1 MNVKRL
7 MIALGLVFVVLLGV
21 VVAIPLFYKSALLDL
36 VKVEIN
42 KNVKAKVD
50 FASLDVSLL
59 RSFPDLELGL
69 NDVSVV
75 GIDTFEGLPLFKAKT
90 LALSVDV
97 MTVIRGGEVEI
108 QEIALVE
115 PDIQVHVLANG
126 LANYDIAIPAEE
138 QVEEKAADY
147 SGFALSLESYRI
159 EAGRLYYDDQVSAML
174 VAVAGLNHRG
184 SGQFTQDVF
193 DLSTETTI
201 DSLRFSFDGI
211 DYLDKATAS
220 LKAVFNVNLPENKY
234 TLKDNELVLNAL
246 KLMADGFV
254 QLTEQDIVMDMRLR
268 APDND
273 FRQLWSIVPNAFVE
287 GYEQVAIDG
296 QFSLDAQVKGVY
308 SASPERMPAFSL
320 NMAVRN
326 GKVKYPD
333 LPMAIADIQADLAID
348 SPQDKL
354 DGMRIHLSKGD
365 LTVGG
370 DPFRTKMLLL
380 TPISDPNLDLLVNG
394 TIDLS
399 KWAKAFPIPD
409 VDEMSGRIVADVD
422 VKARMSDM
430 DAARY
435 DQLNINGKVDV
446 SNIRYKATDLP
457 LVVVKEANAVFTP
470 RNMQI
475 SKLNMTLGRSDLS
488 GSGYI
493 DNVLA
498 YLMPEKTMTGQ
509 FTLQSRV
516 FDVDEWLEEEP
527 AAAVEEPL
535 PPAMAAARAAAAA
548 APAESSEVFD
558 RFDFLV
564 TAKVDEIRYDVYRIK
579 NTSANGRITPNYMVF
594 ENAKA
599 YIGDSDFSGSGKL
612 YNAFDY
618 AFEDG
623 ILGGEF
629 EIASNYLNVN
639 QFMSDTETAPTAATV
654 QAQPETPLEVFLV
667 PENMDLTIAMKAQK
681 VDYTN
686 LPLTNVT
693 GKMVIRDEQLFIED
707 GVGRLLGGKV
717 AIDALYDTQNADKP
731 YYSCKLDLQSLDFQ
745 ESFAAFNTF
754 QKLAPVGK
762 FIQGKFNTSLVMD
775 GDLGKD
781 MMPLLGSL
789 NIDGFIETLNGVIN
803 GYAPV
808 TAVGNALNVK
818 ELKES
823 IRLDNLKSWFSIRNG
838 VVEVKPFDWNVK
850 DIKMQVS
857 GKHGLDQQMN
867 YRLLARIPSEK
878 LTSTAAGQVVSQS
891 LNQLLG
897 QARGLGINISQPQ
910 YLNVQ
915 IDLSG
920 SITKP
925 AVALKML
932 PPEGQATAADVAKGA
947 VAKQSEEL
955 RQEAQKQLDQ
965 AKGQLEG
972 AANKAADSVRNLAN
986 RKAEE
991 LQQEAARAA
1000 REKLGGVVDSATLKK
1015 VEEQGQQ
1022 TIDQIKDNLQQWN
1035 PLKRRKNN

>member
-516 FDVDEWLEEEP
+516 FDVDEWMEEEP

-535 PPAMAAARAAAAA
+535 PPAMAAARAAAA

>member
-75 GIDTFEGLPLFKAKT
+75 GIDTFEGLPLFRAKT

-108 QEIALVE
+108 HEIALVE

-174 VAVAGLNHRG
+174 VSVAGLNHRG

-254 QLTEQDIVMDMRLR
+254 QLKEQDIVMDMKLR

-516 FDVDEWLEEEP
+516 FDVDEWMEEEP

-535 PPAMAAARAAAAA
+535 PPAMAAARAAAA

-579 NTSANGRITPNYMVF
+579 NASANGRITPNYMVF

-629 EIASNYLNVN
+629 EITSNYLNVN

>member
-1 MNVKRL
+1 MTVKRL
-7 MIALGLVFVVLLGV
+7 MIALVLVLVVLMGV

-42 KNVKAKVD
+42 KNVRAKVD

-59 RSFPDLELGL
+59 RSFPNLELGL
-69 NDVSVV
+69 NDISVV

-90 LALSVDV
+90 LALSLDL

-108 QEIALVE
+108 QEIALMQ

-138 QVEEKAADY
+138 QVKDEAADY
-147 SGFALSLESYRI
+147 SGFALSLESYRV
-159 EAGRLYYDDQVSAML
+159 EAGRLYYDDQLSAMRVSL
-174 VAVAGLNHRG
+174 AGLNHSG
-184 SGQFTQDVF
+184 SGQFTQDIF
-193 DLSTETTI
+193 DLATETTI
-201 DSLRFSFDGI
+201 DSLLFSFDGI
-211 DYLDKATAS
+211 EYLNQARAS
-220 LKAVFNVNLPENKY
+220 LKAVFNVNLLENKY

-246 KLMADGFV
+246 KLMADGFI
-254 QLTEQDIVMDMRLR
+254 QLNEQDIVMDMKLK
-268 APDND
+268 APEND
-273 FRQLWSIVPNAFVE
+273 FRQLWSIVPNAFIE

-296 QFSLDAQVKGVY
+296 QFSLEARINGTY
-308 SASPERMPAFSL
+308 SASPERIPAFTLKTS
-320 NMAVRN
+320 VRN

-333 LPMAIADIQADLAID
+333 LPMAIADIQADLAVE

-409 VDEMSGRIVADVD
+409 VDEMSGRIIADVE

-457 LVVVKEANAVFTP
+457 LVVVKQANAVFTP
-470 RNMQI
+470 RNLQI
-475 SKLNMTLGRSDLS
+475 SKLDMTLGKSDLA
-488 GSGYI
+488 GTGHI
-493 DNVLA
+493 DNILA

-509 FTLQSRV
+509 FSLQSRV

-527 AAAVEEPL
+527 AAVVEEPL
-535 PPAMAAARAAAAA
+535 PPAFAAAKAAAA
-548 APAESSEVFD
+548 APVESSEVFD
-558 RFDFLV
+558 RFDFVV
-564 TAKVDEIRYDVYRIK
+564 TAKADEIRYDVYKI
-579 NTSANGRITPNYMVF
+579 NNASANGRITPNYMVF

-623 ILGGEF
+623 VLGGEF
-629 EIASNYLNVN
+629 EITSNYLNVN
-639 QFMSDTETAPTAATV
+639 QFMSDAETAPTAAAV

-667 PENMDLTIAMKAQK
+667 PENMNLTIAMKAQK

-693 GKMVIRDEQLFIED
+693 GTMVIRDEQLFIED

-717 AIDALYDTQNADKP
+717 LIDALYDTQNPDKP

-745 ESFAAFNTF
+745 ESFVAFNTF
-754 QKLAPVGK
+754 QKLAPIGK

-781 MMPLLGSL
+781 MMPLLSTL

-803 GYAPV
+803 GYAPI

-857 GKHGLDQQMN
+857 GKHGLDQQMG

-878 LTSTAAGQVVSQS
+878 LTATGVGQVASQS

-897 QARGLGINISQPQ
+897 QARGLGINLSQPQ

-925 AVALKML
+925 AVAFKML

-947 VAKQSEEL
+947 VATQAEEL
-955 RQEAQKQLDQ
+955 RQEAQRQLDQ

-991 LQQEAARAA
+991 LKQEAARAA
-1000 REKLGGVVDSATLKK
+1000 REKLGGVVDSASLKK

>member
-493 DNVLA
+493 DNILA

-548 APAESSEVFD
+548 PAESSEVFD

-579 NTSANGRITPNYMVF
+579 NASANGRITPNYMVF

-629 EIASNYLNVN
+629 EITSNYLNVN

>member
-7 MIALGLVFVVLLGV
+7 VVALGLVLVVLLGV

-42 KNVKAKVD
+42 KNVRAKVD

-59 RSFPDLELGL
+59 RSFPNLELGL
-69 NDVSVV
+69 NEISVV

-90 LALSVDV
+90 LALSLDL

-138 QVEEKAADY
+138 QVEEKPADY
-147 SGFALSLESYRI
+147 SGFALSLESYRV
-159 EAGRLYYDDQVSAML
+159 ESGRLYYDDQLSAMR
-174 VAVAGLNHRG
+174 VSVAGLNHSG

-193 DLSTETTI
+193 DLTTETTI
-201 DSLRFSFDGI
+201 DSLLLSFDGI
-211 DYLDKATAS
+211 EYLDKARAS
-220 LKAVFNVNLPENKY
+220 LKAVFNINLPENKY
-234 TLKDNELVLNAL
+234 TLKENELVLNAL

-254 QLTEQDIVMDMRLR
+254 QLNEQDIVMDMKLK

-273 FRQLWSIVPNAFVE
+273 FRQLWSIVPNAFIE
-287 GYEQVAIDG
+287 GYEQVDIDG
-296 QFSLDAQVKGVY
+296 QFSLEAQMTGTY
-308 SASPERMPAFSL
+308 SGSPERIPAFSL
-320 NMAVRN
+320 KASVRN

-333 LPMAIADIQADLAID
+333 LPMGIADIQADLAIE

-354 DGMRIHLSKGD
+354 DGMRIHLSKGN

-380 TPISDPNLDLLVNG
+380 TPISDPNIDLLVNG

-475 SKLNMTLGRSDLS
+475 GKLDMTLGRSDLS

-509 FTLQSRV
+509 FTLQSRM
-516 FDVDEWLEEEP
+516 FDVDEWMEDESVVV
-527 AAAVEEPL
+527 AAEPL
-535 PPAMAAARAAAAA
+535 PPAMAAARAAAA

-564 TAKVDEIRYDVYRIK
+564 TARVDEIRYDVYKIK
-579 NTSANGRITPNYMVF
+579 NASANGRITPNYMVF

-618 AFEDG
+618 AFANG

-639 QFMSDTETAPTAATV
+639 QFMSDTETAPTAAAV

-707 GVGRLLGGKV
+707 GVGNLLGGKV
-717 AIDALYDTQNADKP
+717 LIDALYDTQNPDKP

-745 ESFAAFNTF
+745 ESFVSFNTF

-781 MMPLLGSL
+781 MMPLLGTL

-808 TAVGNALNVK
+808 TAVGNALNIK

-823 IRLDNLKSWFSIRNG
+823 VRLDNLKSWFSIRNG
-838 VVEVKPFDWNVK
+838 LVEVKPFDWNVK

-878 LTSTAAGQVVSQS
+878 LTSTTAGQAVSQS

-897 QARGLGINISQPQ
+897 QARGLGINIAQPQ

-932 PPEGQATAADVAKGA
+932 PPEGQATAAEAAKGV
-947 VAKQSEEL
+947 VAQQSEEL
-955 RQEAQKQLDQ
+955 RQEAQRQLDQ

-1000 REKLGGVVDSATLKK
+1000 REKLGGVVDSAALKK

>member
-108 QEIALVE
+108 HEIALVE

-174 VAVAGLNHRG
+174 VSVAGLNHRG

-493 DNVLA
+493 DNILA

-516 FDVDEWLEEEP
+516 FDVDEWPEEEP

-535 PPAMAAARAAAAA
+535 PPAMAAARAAAA

-579 NTSANGRITPNYMVF
+579 NASANGRITPNYMVF

-629 EIASNYLNVN
+629 EITSNYLNVN

>member
-7 MIALGLVFVVLLGV
+7 IIALGLVFVVLLGV

-42 KNVKAKVD
+42 KNVRAKVD

-59 RSFPDLELGL
+59 RSFPNLELGL
-69 NDVSVV
+69 NEISVV

-90 LALSVDV
+90 LALSLDL
-97 MTVIRGGEVEI
+97 MTVIKGGEVEV

-115 PDIQVHVLANG
+115 PDIRVHVLANG
-126 LANYDIAIPAEE
+126 LANYDIAIPADE

-147 SGFALSLESYRI
+147 SGFALSLESYRV
-159 EAGRLYYDDQVSAML
+159 EEGRLYYDDQVSAML
-174 VAVAGLNHRG
+174 VSVAGLNHSG
-184 SGQFTQDVF
+184 SGQFTQDIF

-201 DSLRFSFDGI
+201 DSLFFSFDGI
-211 DYLDKATAS
+211 DYLDKANAF
-220 LKAVFNVNLPENKY
+220 LKAVINVNLPENKY

-254 QLTEQDIVMDMRLR
+254 QLNEQDIVMDMKLR
-268 APDND
+268 APEND
-273 FRQLWSIVPNAFVE
+273 FRQLWSIVPNAFTE
-287 GYEQVAIDG
+287 GYEQVDING
-296 QFSLDAQVKGVY
+296 QFSLQARINGTY
-308 SASPERMPAFSL
+308 SDNPARMPAFSL
-320 NMAVRN
+320 AASVRN

-333 LPMAIADIQADLAID
+333 LPMSIADIQADLAID
-348 SPQDKL
+348 SPQDRL

-394 TIDLS
+394 TIDLN

-457 LVVVKEANAVFTP
+457 LVVVKQANAVFTP

-475 SKLNMTLGRSDLS
+475 SKLDMTLGRSDLS
-488 GSGYI
+488 GSGHI
-493 DNVLA
+493 DNILA

-509 FTLQSRV
+509 FTVYSRV
-516 FDVDEWLEEEP
+516 FDVDEWMEEEP
-527 AAAVEEPL
+527 AAEEPL
-535 PPAMAAARAAAAA
+535 PPAMAADRAAAA
-548 APAESSEVFD
+548 APAESSEIFD

-564 TAKVDEIRYDVYRIK
+564 TAKADEIRYDVYKIK
-579 NTSANGRITPNYMVF
+579 NASANGRITPNYMVF

-599 YIGDSDFSGSGKL
+599 YIGDSDFSGSGRL

-618 AFEDG
+618 AFENG

-629 EIASNYLNVN
+629 EITSNYLNVN
-639 QFMSDTETAPTAATV
+639 QFMSDTEAAPTAAAV

-693 GKMVIRDEQLFIED
+693 GKMVIRDEQLFIEE

-717 AIDALYDTQNADKP
+717 LIDALYDTQNADKP
-731 YYSCKLDLQSLDFQ
+731 YYSCKLDLQALDFQ
-745 ESFAAFNTF
+745 EAFTSFNTF

-781 MMPLLGSL
+781 MMPLLATL

-803 GYAPV
+803 GYAPI

-878 LTSTAAGQVVSQS
+878 LTSTAAGQAVSQS

-897 QARGLGINISQPQ
+897 QARGLGINVSQPQ

-932 PPEGQATAADVAKGA
+932 PPEGQTTAAEAAKGA
-947 VAKQSEEL
+947 VAKQSEQL

>member
-409 VDEMSGRIVADVD
+409 VDEMSGRIMADVD

-516 FDVDEWLEEEP
+516 FDVDEWMEEEP

-535 PPAMAAARAAAAA
+535 PPAMAAARAAAA

-579 NTSANGRITPNYMVF
+579 NASANGRITPNYMVF

-629 EIASNYLNVN
+629 EITSNYLNVN

-891 LNQLLG
+891 LSQLLG

>member
-548 APAESSEVFD
+548 PAESSEVFD

-579 NTSANGRITPNYMVF
+579 NASANGRITPNYMVF